1 MWCGCSG
8 GSVTSLNPVQF
19 AILVIIN
26 LAGLIVMATVVVYAV
41 ERGLNVRWKSI
52 KLDFDRLFMVSQGLD
67 TLRETLIKE
76 ASQSKTEVGRAIEVV
91 RVLKDKF
98 DDHEDRLKD
107 IENHPLLRPIGG
119 GIK

>member
-1 MWCGCSG
+1 MIN
-8 GSVTSLNPVQF
+8 TFQF
-19 AILVIIN
+19 LV
-26 LAGLIVMATVVVYAV
+26 LLIVNLVGLLAMAGVVVYSV

-76 ASQSKTEVGRAIEVV
+76 ASQSKTEVGKAIEVV